1 MRKQIF
7 VLLLIVAGMMACNK
21 SETSSSDI
29 NQTITT
35 SDVPTSITTYVSE
48 NYPDATIVSTIKTS
62 DLPTSY
68 LVTLSTAEQISF
80 DHQGNRS
87 DDGHHHFGDGDSIC
101 HGQGSGIP
109 VDSIPAAITDYIT
122 ANFAAYTIR
131 HAKYDTLCQFGPV
144 IAVIVSQDTLQPIK
158 LIFDET
164 FAFVATANRIKSTD
178 IPVLVTDFITANYA
192 DYALRRKA
200 ELFTLTDNTLQYKA
214 FLHADSLGLSVVV
227 GADGVLICEDQVHIG
242 GGHHGGGDGHNG
254 GGHNG
259 GGHHGGGDHGNGI
272 PVDSLSV
279 TITDYITANYAA
291 YTIKSANYDSTC
303 QFGNV
308 IEVKLDG
315 ESHTHLNLLF
325 NTLDTFLAAKSVI
338 NASDLPAVITDA
350 VAVSYADY
358 TIADKASLLTLV
370 DGSFQYKVDLI
381 KHHANLKVVFLADAA
396 VVCEE

>member
-7 VLLLIVAGMMACNK
+7 VLMLIVAGFVACNK
-21 SETSSSDI
+21 SETSSSSV
-29 NQTITT
+29 NQTITS
-35 SDVPTSITTYVSE
+35 SDVPSSITTYVSE

-68 LVTLSTAEQISF
+68 VVTLSTAEQITF
-80 DHQGNRS
+80 DQKGNRS
-87 DDGHHHFGDGDSIC
+87 DNGHHHFGDGDSIC
-101 HGQGSGIP
+101 HGQESGIP

-122 ANFAAYTIR
+122 ANYANYTIR

-164 FAFVATANRIKSTD
+164 FAFVASANRIESSD
-178 IPVLVTDFITANYA
+178 IPALVTDFIAANYS
-192 DYALRRKA
+192 DYTLRRKA
-200 ELFTLTDNTLQYKA
+200 ELFTLTDNSLQYKA
-214 FLHADSLGLSVVV
+214 FLHADSLRFFVVV
-227 GADGVLICEDQVHIG
+227 GADGILICEGEVQVGGGHPGGGHDG
-242 GGHHGGGDGHNG
+242 GGHH
-254 GGHNG
+254 G

-279 TITDYITANYAA
+279 AITDYITANYAA

-315 ESHTHLNLLF
+315 ESHSHLNLLF
-325 NTLDTFLAAKSVI
+325 NTLDEFLATKTI
-338 NASDLPAVITDA
+338 ILASDLPLAITDA
-350 VAVSYADY
+350 IAVSYADY
-358 TIADKASLLTLV
+358 TIADKASLLTLA
-370 DGSFQYKVDLI
+370 DGSIQYKVDLV
-381 KHHANLKVVFLADAA
+381 KHHAKLKVVFLADAT

>member
-7 VLLLIVAGMMACNK
+7 VLLLIVAGMVACNK
-21 SETSSSDI
+21 SETNSSAV
-29 NQTITT
+29 NQTINS
-35 SDVPTSITTYVSE
+35 SDVPTSITIYVSE

-68 LVTLSTAEQISF
+68 LMTLSTAEQISF
-80 DHQGNRS
+80 DQRGNRS
-87 DDGHHHFGDGDSIC
+87 DDGHHHFGDGDSVC
-101 HGQGSGIP
+101 HQHGGGIP
-109 VDSIPAAITDYIT
+109 VDSIPALITDYIT
-122 ANFAAYTIR
+122 ANYAAYTIR
-131 HAKYDTLCQFGPV
+131 HAKYDTLCQFGNV
-144 IAVIVSQDTLQPIK
+144 IAVIVSQDTLQPLK

-164 FAFVATANRIKSTD
+164 FAFVATANRIQSTD

-192 DYALRRKA
+192 DYTLRRKA
-200 ELFTLTDNTLQYKA
+200 ELFTLADNSLQYKA
-214 FLHADSLGLSVVV
+214 FLHADSLGFSVVV
-227 GADGVLICEDQVHIG
+227 GADGVLICEGEVHVG

-254 GGHNG
+254 GGHHG

-279 TITDYITANYAA
+279 AVTDYIAANYAA

-315 ESHTHLNLLF
+315 ESHAHVNLLF
-325 NTLDTFLAAKSVI
+325 DALDSFLAAKSMI
-338 NASDLPAVITDA
+338 NAIDLPAVITDA
-350 VAVSYADY
+350 IAVSYADY
-358 TIADKASLLTLV
+358 TLAEKATLLTLA
-370 DGSFQYKVDLI
+370 DGSFQYKVDLM
-381 KHHANLKVVFLADAA
+381 KHHANLKVVFLADAT